1 MCFSAFTPF
10 RLSTRHH
17 YTRAP
22 DYCAAQLAWLINHAV
37 MHLQRPI
44 ANQTGRTLHK
54 FKANAYRAVT
64 EPPAFTAHELA
75 YRQCEVVC
83 CKWNVPRSQLGA
95 LTPHRASDDSI
106 FDWAVNGLSMSSV
119 NTYITYVCVCVKPLP
134 NGTVK
139 LRATFERG
147 AKIYSYIK
155 CAIACIILMS
165 LINHFYVSAK
175 SKDDQTA
182 AAAK

>member
-1 MCFSAFTPF
+1 MCFYAFTPF

-119 NTYITYVCVCVKPLP
+119 NTYITHVCVCVLYTRISGHECKHLH
-134 NGTVK
+134 NAVNSTSAARRK
-139 LRATFERG
+139 SEN
-147 AKIYSYIK
+147 K
-155 CAIACIILMS
+155 CAQ
-165 LINHFYVSAK
+165 SAK
-175 SKDDQTA
+175 A
-182 AAAK
+182 ALRPLSRTNA